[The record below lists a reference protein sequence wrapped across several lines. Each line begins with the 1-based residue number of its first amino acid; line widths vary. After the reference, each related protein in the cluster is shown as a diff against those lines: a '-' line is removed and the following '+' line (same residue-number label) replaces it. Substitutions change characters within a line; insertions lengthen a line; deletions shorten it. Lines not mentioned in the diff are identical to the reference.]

1 MLNTDRHAIENE
13 GREAFNEY
21 LCVGCKGI
29 PRAPYCEGSEEYHL
43 WWTGFY
49 AAEDESEGY

>member
-29 PRAPYCEGSEEYHL
+29 PRAPYCEGSEEYDL